1 MPLST
6 KEPPHLAEHKTLIK
20 GTESRLFVLASA
32 GLTMLMAG
40 LCFKTVRRSI
50 TAHYALL
57 VILCPSLL
65 DGAPEA
71 EPGYRL
77 GNLGRILLVGR
88 SAPAGMTGRNVL
100 DAMPHAFPCS
110 NISQCDYSP
119 PLKLKASY
127 LVERASDGGLR
138 NPL

>member
-50 TAHYALL
+50 TAHYANRRA
-57 VILCPSLL
+57 
-65 DGAPEA
+65 GA
-71 EPGYRL
+71 L
-77 GNLGRILLVGR
+77 H
-88 SAPAGMTGRNVL
+88 SAQPMAAV
-100 DAMPHAFPCS
+100 FCS
-110 NISQCDYSP
+110 AASAIAQ
-119 PLKLKASY
+119 LKS
-127 LVERASDGGLR
+127 
-138 NPL
+138 

>member
-50 TAHYALL
+50 TAHYANEG
-57 VILCPSLL
+57 IIQ
-65 DGAPEA
+65 D
-71 EPGYRL
+71 Y
-77 GNLGRILLVGR
+77 
-88 SAPAGMTGRNVL
+88 MTIAVL
-100 DAMPHAFPCS
+100 S
-110 NISQCDYSP
+110 G
-119 PLKLKASY
+119 KLQTDK
-127 LVERASDGGLR
+127 LFCVC
-138 NPL
+138 